1 MSPRPFRTGLPFLLL
16 AFALPVPVAAQSGPD
31 LMRRAAAAHEARLSG
46 VENVTIVQDMM
57 GMETTLYMERRD
69 IGGTATLVPVETE
82 VGGMTVQ
89 SPEMNPSGW
98 SSAFQDEWIERT
110 RAEGTEV
117 VDGRTLQVLVIDDFS
132 GLDLAQMTGPG
143 MEDAE
148 FLPQRIRYLLDPED
162 LVVRSMTTEGEVERE
177 DGQRAPVRMEM
188 QMDDYREVDGYLH
201 PFASRMHISG
211 MMEAMDADQEEMRA
225 QLAQMREQFDA
236 MPENQRAM
244 LGGMLREQMERIESM
259 IGDDGSMEMVITVRE
274 LRVNAGR
281 PGR

>member
-16 AFALPVPVAAQSGPD
+16 AFALPLPVAAQSGPD
-31 LMRRAAAAHEARLSG
+31 LMRRAAAAHEERLSG
-46 VENVTIVQDMM
+46 VENVTIVQEMM

-69 IGGTATLVPVETE
+69 IGGTATLVPVETD
-82 VGGMTVQ
+82 VGGMTVP
-89 SPEMNPSGW
+89 SPEINSSNW
-98 SSAFQDEWIERT
+98 SAAFQDEWIERI

-132 GLDLAQMTGPG
+132 GLDLQDMTGPG
-143 MEDAE
+143 MDDAE
-148 FLPQRIRYLLDPED
+148 FLPQRSRYLLDPED
-162 LVVRSMTTEGEVERE
+162 LVLRSMTMEGEVERE

-188 QMDDYREVDGYLH
+188 HMDDYREVDGYLH
-201 PFASRMHISG
+201 PFASRMRVSG

-236 MPENQRAM
+236 LPENQRAM

-259 IGDDGSMEMVITVRE
+259 MGDDGSMEMVITVRE